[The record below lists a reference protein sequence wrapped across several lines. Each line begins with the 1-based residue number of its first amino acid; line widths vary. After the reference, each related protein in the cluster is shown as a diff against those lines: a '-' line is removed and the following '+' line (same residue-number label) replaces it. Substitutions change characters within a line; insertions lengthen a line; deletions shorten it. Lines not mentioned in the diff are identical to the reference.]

1 MDLGDIMQ
9 EHMALCQHSSIEFV
23 AELGDALG
31 GYVVR
36 LGVALGLCG
45 ETRDSVRGVQEPNP
59 ELSP

>member
-1 MDLGDIMQ
+1 MQ

-45 ETRDSVRGVQEPNP
+45 ETRGSVRGVQEPNP